1 MRIRKR
7 TSEKKSASL
16 CGSLD
21 ARNIRSSTVGYAV
34 VVVEKEKT
42 SVTPKSSLGRLP
54 TGVLVVN
61 SAATS
66 THPVFNKS
74 RVFAMPRDTNRFT
87 DDTSPVHIQEV
98 DQKMPVT
105 THPSSRVFALPCD
118 TQRKVH
124 RYFIQV
130 VSA

>member
-7 TSEKKSASL
+7 ASEKKSASL

-34 VVVEKEKT
+34 VVEKEKT
-42 SVTPKSSLGRLP
+42 PVTPKSSLGRLP
-54 TGVLVVN
+54 TGVLVVD

-66 THPVFNKS
+66 THPVFDKS

-124 RYFIQV
+124 RYFTQV